1 MNKIILS
8 EKEVNDLIA
17 ENRYKVDPSRKF
29 ISRCIDGRYKNEE
42 GLAVQA
48 FPGADVGELAM
59 VLSASRSYG
68 FEIDREKVFA
78 TLVEVLGGESNFSFH
93 TDEHGDRL
101 KLASG
106 CGHFKQINLDP
117 KAYKIEK
124 EDIDFINEKLGYV
137 KSKGSKETVLE
148 GDHAEGAILM
158 VKGNWGVYPRYEL
171 ETEKGKKFV
180 EVFVYHQSLTD
191 EKHRLLA
198 EKLIKNGAVKFV
210 LGEDSEYLYQVL
222 SETSENHLMETAK
235 RLASD
240 LPIYSVQFEADG
252 SFKTARL

>member
-1 MNKIILS
+1 MNKIMLT
-8 EKEVNDLIA
+8 EKEVNDLVA
-17 ENRYKVDPSRKF
+17 ENRYKVDPSKKF
-29 ISRCIDGRYKNEE
+29 MSRCIDGRYKNEE

-68 FEIDREKVFA
+68 FEINREKVFS
-78 TLVEVLGGESNFSFH
+78 TLIEVLGGDANFSFH
-93 TDEHGDRL
+93 TDEHGDKS

-106 CGHFKQINLDP
+106 CGHYKQINLDP
-117 KAYKIEK
+117 KAYKIEQ

-137 KSKGSKETVLE
+137 SSKGSKEVVLE
-148 GDHAEGAILM
+148 GDHVEGAILM
-158 VKGNWGVYPRYEL
+158 VKGNWGIYPRYEL
-171 ETEKGKKFV
+171 ETDKGNKMV

-198 EKLIKNGAVKFV
+198 EKLIKNKAVKFV

-222 SETSENHLMETAK
+222 SDVAENHLMETAK
-235 RLASD
+235 RLAPD
-240 LPIYSVQFEADG
+240 LPIYNVQFDTDG
-252 SFKTARL
+252 SFKTAKL